1 MSSQA
6 YFDDLI
12 TEASRQL
19 TGDEI
24 LLANFAGE
32 DTDFVRF
39 NHGDV
44 RQAGTVTQAMVDLE
58 LIEGQRHVQASVR
71 PPMQLFPCP
80 TRQTSIWMMA
90 ASVSSTCMV
99 ATSSCCLRGRIR
111 RMAAL
116 ARGRSAS

>member
-12 TEASRQL
+12 SETSRRL

-24 LLANFAGE
+24 LLASFAGE

-44 RQAGTVTQAMVDLE
+44 RQAGTVIQAIVDLD
-58 LIEGQRHVQASVR
+58 LIEHQRH
-71 PPMQLFPCP
+71 
-80 TRQTSIWMMA
+80 
-90 ASVSSTCMV
+90 
-99 ATSSCCLRGRIR
+99 LR
-111 RMAAL
+111 
-116 ARGRSAS
+116 